1 MYKRYIK
8 ERKKKERKKE
18 RKEGRTEGRKK
29 ERKTKRKRER
39 QKYIVQSSGL
49 GSPTSQQR
57 ILTDRTSAELRDLT
71 LYNLLFSCGLSSTK

>member
-1 MYKRYIK
+1 MEVIIIMIIIK
-8 ERKKKERKKE
+8 ENEGRKEERKKE
-18 RKEGRTEGRKK
+18 RQKGRE
-29 ERKTKRKRER
+29 RKRER

-71 LYNLLFSCGLSSTK
+71 LYDLLFSCGLSSTK